1 LDDYIIDIE
10 NKMFTHRPDLFGQV
24 GIARELAGIQGHAY
38 KSPGWYTP
46 NAPVPSSNADN
57 SLKVTVH
64 NEVPQLVPRFCILP
78 IKDVKVGPSPVW
90 MQTCLA
96 RVGIRPINNLVDL
109 TNYLMMLLAQPLHVY
124 DYDKVKAKD
133 PGAKHASINVRMS
146 KKGERL
152 TLLGGKTVELKENTV
167 TIATATQAI
176 GIAGVMGGADTE
188 VDENT
193 KNIILECGTFDMNIT
208 RRTSMAYGLFTD
220 AATRFTKGQ
229 SPLQNRAVIAKMAN
243 DVLKFAGGRVCGE
256 LIDINHVDTTALKRG
271 SLYAPVTVTPEFINT
286 RLGEQLSLPQIKEI
300 LESVEFNVETKGG
313 KLQITAPFWRT
324 DIEILEDIVEEVG
337 RLYGYDK
344 LPVILPNRDLSPAKI
359 EPMLG
364 FKSTLRN
371 ILTRAGSNEVL
382 TYSFVH
388 ANLLEKAG
396 QDKSLAFKVSNAIS
410 PDLHYYRLS
419 LMPSLL
425 EKVHPNIK
433 AGFKQ
438 FSLFEINKTHNKK
451 HYEEDEPGVPKEFQE
466 LALVFAATEKD
477 SEIGGAAY
485 YQARKT
491 LDFIAYELAIEL
503 IYTPLDKESGSNF
516 FVTKPFDWRRT
527 AKVVEKGTG
536 RPVGFIGEF
545 RPEVNKSFKLPNF
558 SAGFELDIDLLMSV
572 AKPYREYKPINRFP
586 SLEQDFNLRTKA
598 DLPYSKLAEFM
609 EVQLYK
615 ASKEKGYAYEI
626 TVLDIF
632 QRDDDKQHKQT
643 TWRISLS
650 HPERTLITD
659 ETNKLLDKIAV
670 EAKKN
675 LQAERI

>member
-1 LDDYIIDIE
+1 
-10 NKMFTHRPDLFGQV
+10 
-24 GIARELAGIQGHAY
+24 
-38 KSPGWYTP
+38 
-46 NAPVPSSNADN
+46 
-57 SLKVTVH
+57 
-64 NEVPQLVPRFCILP
+64 
-78 IKDVKVGPSPVW
+78 
-90 MQTCLA
+90 
-96 RVGIRPINNLVDL
+96 
-109 TNYLMMLLAQPLHVY
+109 LHVY

-271 SLYAPVTVTPEFINT
+271 SLYAPVTVTPEFIN
-286 RLGEQLSLPQIKEI
+286 
-300 LESVEFNVETKGG
+300 
-313 KLQITAPFWRT
+313 
-324 DIEILEDIVEEVG
+324 IVEEVG

-466 LALVFAATEKD
+466 LALVFAATEKN

-491 LDFIAYELAIEL
+491 LDFIAYELAIE
-503 IYTPLDKESGSNF
+503 
-516 FVTKPFDWRRT
+516 
-527 AKVVEKGTG
+527 
-536 RPVGFIGEF
+536 IGGVL
-545 RPEVNKSFKLPNF
+545 PKL
-558 SAGFELDIDLLMSV
+558 
-572 AKPYREYKPINRFP
+572 
-586 SLEQDFNLRTKA
+586 
-598 DLPYSKLAEFM
+598 
-609 EVQLYK
+609 
-615 ASKEKGYAYEI
+615 
-626 TVLDIF
+626 
-632 QRDDDKQHKQT
+632 
-643 TWRISLS
+643 
-650 HPERTLITD
+650 
-659 ETNKLLDKIAV
+659 
-670 EAKKN
+670 
-675 LQAERI
+675 